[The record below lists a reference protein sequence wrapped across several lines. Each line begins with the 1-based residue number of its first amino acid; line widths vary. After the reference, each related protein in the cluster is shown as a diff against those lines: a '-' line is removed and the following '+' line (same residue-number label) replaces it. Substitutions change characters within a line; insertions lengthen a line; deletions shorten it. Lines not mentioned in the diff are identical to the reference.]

1 MRNLKS
7 SDSIKY
13 GDMRAWLVCLEP
25 EQDPKYK
32 LSLERKME
40 QLWLRSEK
48 SGWAYGNFVTHLIEV
63 LIVLRHRSR
72 AEETRD
78 AAIRE

>member
-7 SDSIKY
+7 SESIKY
-13 GDMRAWLVCLEP
+13 GDTPASLVCQEP

-32 LSLERKME
+32 LSLERKIE

-48 SGWAYGNFVTHLIEV
+48 SGWDYGKFVTHLIEL

-72 AEETRD
+72 AEVTRD
-78 AAIRE
+78 AAMRE